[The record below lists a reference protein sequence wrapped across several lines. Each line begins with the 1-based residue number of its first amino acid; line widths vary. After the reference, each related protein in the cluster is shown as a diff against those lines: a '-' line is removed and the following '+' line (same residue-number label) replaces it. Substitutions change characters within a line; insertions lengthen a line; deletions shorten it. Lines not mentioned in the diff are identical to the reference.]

1 MLNAEF
7 ITIDVGESTT
17 ESTTS
22 ERPSWEPTTS
32 SRPTYLPPASTTEDP
47 DFDID
52 DTIEI
57 EAELPMIGG
66 SSDDCGNRIFV
77 PHKKDCSKYFLC
89 NFGKLTEHSCPPGL
103 YWNENRCDWPENTKC
118 EDSPRQVS
126 SFKPL
131 KSFNKP

>member
-1 MLNAEF
+1 M
-7 ITIDVGESTT
+7 TIDIGETSM

-22 ERPSWEPTTS
+22 EQPSWEATTS
-32 SRPTYLPPASTTEDP
+32 QRPTYLPPTTSDP
-47 DFDID
+47 CTDDTD

-57 EAELPMIGG
+57 EAEPPLIGT
-66 SSDDCGNRIFV
+66 SPEDCGGRVFV

-118 EDSPRQVS
+118 KNSQRQVNS
-126 SFKPL
+126 
-131 KSFNKP
+131 